1 MSQENL
7 GSEAVTPEQMDKIAQ
22 SAMEASQAQTTG
34 AIANAHVIEQ
44 AKESATLQQEEKA
57 SAVGDG
63 TNRLPTLEEIQNID
77 RTQMEKTDTEVLHE
91 NVEVKGPDYNYKPTG
106 RPDDTIKDPLM
117 AEMIAKEVADE
128 QRKEAERKAKE
139 EAERR
144 RLEEQQRK
152 AEEEYEGRG
161 IVVTQQQADA
171 QQRLPEG
178 MNPDQMESLQ
188 KYMDGMEESMVAS
201 TSIRQEMSKH
211 NPNLAPPLE
220 EEGQDNSREANLRQI
235 QEQSRE
241 REVEAQR
248 TKEAMIIIDKI
259 EDRNQLGLTP
269 EEHDKLKEVRTIKLN
284 EVKTVDLKSIK
295 KVRDKKPDVRTA
307 LTRKNNS
314 FRNIT
319 VILPIS
325 GYTATFTGC
334 STYEIMTLQQ
344 EEDAIQDTEIKWRLV
359 YEKMISNDLGITTF
373 EQFLSSTA
381 AEDFDTCIWAITRG
395 TFDDED
401 VIELNCSNPECK
413 KQNGERYSY
422 EWKYRVS
429 ELLRP
434 ELISERT
441 NQIMSMIV
449 DAKTQDEAIEAF
461 RQSPLNS
468 LLGIVLP
475 ESEYVVEISI
485 RNVREFIDK
494 TLTSLASENLQPH
507 YRQAAALAAGVNE
520 ISVPLGDGRY
530 ATYDDPADIA
540 EIIYNLASD
549 DLLILTHKIKEHSED
564 VGFSFGFYDV
574 VCPKCRHHRKFLP
587 MDVSTILFYRNALS
601 VTTNVE

>member
-7 GSEAVTPEQMDKIAQ
+7 GTEAVSPEQMEKIAQ
-22 SAMEASQAQTTG
+22 SAVEASQSNG
-34 AIANAHVIEQ
+34 AIANAHIIDDVKVSTTI
-44 AKESATLQQEEKA
+44 QQEEKA

-63 TNRLPTLEEIQNID
+63 TNRLPTLEQIKDID
-77 RTQMEKTDTEVLHE
+77 RTKMEKTDTEVLHE
-91 NVEVKGPDYNYKPTG
+91 DVQVKGPDYSYKPTG
-106 RPDDTIKDPLM
+106 RPDDTIKDPVM
-117 AEMIAKEVADE
+117 AEMIAKEVELE
-128 QRKEAERKAKE
+128 QRKEAEMKAKE
-139 EAERR
+139 EEDRR
-144 RLEEQQRK
+144 KREEEQRK
-152 AEEEYEGRG
+152 AEESYSGSG
-161 IVVTQQQADA
+161 IVVTQQRVGD
-171 QQRLPEG
+171 QQRLPDG
-178 MNPDQMESLQ
+178 LNPDQMESLE
-188 KYMDGMEESMVAS
+188 KYMSGMEESMVSS
-201 TSIRQEMSKH
+201 TAIRQQMAEV
-211 NPNLAPPLE
+211 NPNLAPLPDQE
-220 EEGQDNSREANLRQI
+220 AVEANSREANLRQI
-235 QEQSRE
+235 KEQTRE
-241 REVEAQR
+241 REVEAHR
-248 TKEAMIIIDKI
+248 TKEAMIIIDKV
-259 EDRNQLGLTP
+259 ENRNQLGLTQ
-269 EEHDKLKEVRTIKLN
+269 EEHEKLKEVRTIKLN
-284 EVKTVDLKSIK
+284 EVKTVDLKAIK

-359 YEKMISNDLGITTF
+359 YEKMISNDLGIESF

-381 AEDFDTCIWAITRG
+381 AEDFDVCIWAITRG

-401 VIELNCSNPECK
+401 VIELNCSNPDCK

-441 NQIMSMIV
+441 NQIMSLIV
-449 DAKTQDEAIEAF
+449 DAKTQDEAIDAF

-468 LLGIVLP
+468 VIGIELP
-475 ESEYVVEISI
+475 ESRYIAEISI

-520 ISVPLGDGRY
+520 ISVPLADGRY

-540 EIIYNLASD
+540 EIIYNLASE

-564 VGFSFGFYDV
+564 IGFSFGFYDV

-601 VTTNVE
+601 VTTTVE